1 MKRWLIA
8 LLVLLLSKRKR
19 GERQRALPPAE
30 RLLPEKQPDRRAENG
45 VLALLGLAA
54 LSALVVIVDY
64 AFGADTQV
72 LGIGFAGAFAFLGLA
87 AVVASRRLVPQGEA
101 VEPLPEHEH
110 PLDEAETEQL
120 VREGFDGVT
129 RRKLLVV
136 AAGGAVGALGV
147 ALVTPALSLGPVLDT
162 ETLAHTPWRR
172 GIRLVDEE
180 GEPIALDQL
189 AVGGFLT
196 AFPEH
201 GPLRRADS
209 PLVVV
214 RVKPSQLD
222 LPADRAGWA
231 PHGVLAFSKICTH
244 AACAVSLFRYP
255 LFEPT
260 SARPALVC
268 PCHYSTFDVGRGGEV
283 VFGPAGRPLPQLPL
297 AVATDG
303 TLVAAGGLS
312 GRPGPSWWGVRG

>member
-1 MKRWLIA
+1 VKRWLIA
-8 LLVLLLSKRKR
+8 LVALLLSRRKR
-19 GERQRALPPAE
+19 SEPQRALPPAQ
-30 RLLPEKQPDRRAENG
+30 RLLPEQRPSPRAENA
-45 VLALLGLAA
+45 VLALLGLSA
-54 LSALVVIVDY
+54 LSAVVAIVDY
-64 AFGADTQV
+64 AFGADTQL
-72 LGIGFAGAFAFLGLA
+72 LGIGFAGAFGFLGAA
-87 AVVASRRLVPQGEA
+87 AVVTSRRLVPQEEA
-101 VEPLPEHEH
+101 VEALPEHEH

-147 ALVTPALSLGPVLDT
+147 ALVTPALSLGPLLDT
-162 ETLAHTPWRR
+162 TALADTPWRR
-172 GIRLVDEE
+172 GMRLVDEH

-189 AVGGFLT
+189 EVGGFLT

-214 RVKPSQLD
+214 RVKPDQLD
-222 LPADRAGWA
+222 LPAGRGGWA

-268 PCHYSTFDVGRGGEV
+268 PCHYSTFDVGRGGKV
-283 VFGPAGRPLPQLPL
+283 IFGPAGRPLPQLPL
-297 AVATDG
+297 AVGPDG
-303 TLVAAGGLS
+303 TLVAGGGLS